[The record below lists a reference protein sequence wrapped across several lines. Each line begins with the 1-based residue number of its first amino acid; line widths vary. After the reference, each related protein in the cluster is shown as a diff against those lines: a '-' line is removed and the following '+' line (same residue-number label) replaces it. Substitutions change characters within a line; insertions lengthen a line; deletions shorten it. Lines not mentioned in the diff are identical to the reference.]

1 MRVVLGQ
8 SSRSF
13 LLLGF
18 ISRLSVISRVNGC
31 FQSSGPSFLPWPELR
46 CWSVSMARGRKVH
59 SCSVR
64 LINSPLSKSSTADAE
79 FIATSIVGTYG
90 SSLAIIYAYNASNTS
105 GHTKKVTVNA
115 MTLAAFCV
123 ANIVGTETFLPKDA
137 PGYLPGK
144 ISILVL
150 LTSQLA
156 LCFVIRWVNLWMNRK
171 KRWALEE
178 LKRRNNWS
186 EEDVKRERE
195 RAAFVDMTDKQ

>member
-1 MRVVLGQ
+1 M
-8 SSRSF
+8 
-13 LLLGF
+13 
-18 ISRLSVISRVNGC
+18 
-31 FQSSGPSFLPWPELR
+31 
-46 CWSVSMARGRKVH
+46 
-59 SCSVR
+59 
-64 LINSPLSKSSTADAE
+64 
-79 FIATSIVGTYG
+79 
-90 SSLAIIYAYNASNTS
+90 YNASNTS